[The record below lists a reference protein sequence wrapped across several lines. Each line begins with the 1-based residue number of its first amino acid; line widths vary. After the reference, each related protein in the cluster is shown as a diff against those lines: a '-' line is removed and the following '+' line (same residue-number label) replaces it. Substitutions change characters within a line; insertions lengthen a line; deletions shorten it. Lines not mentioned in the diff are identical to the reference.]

1 MKAGIWITVLI
12 AAACIAGCGGGGG
25 GGGGPSAPAGP
36 PTLVWAANHEKGVNS
51 AGGGYQI
58 SLSGQPPIDVPW
70 VSGPAAPTSLALT
83 TVPKWSYTVSVRA
96 FAALDPT
103 GGTTKTFSTP
113 SASIVVNVP

>member
-1 MKAGIWITVLI
+1 MKAGIGILIT
-12 AAACIAGCGGGGG
+12 AACVAGCGGGGG

-58 SLSGQPPIDVPW
+58 SISGQPPINVPY
-70 VSGPAAPTSLALT
+70 VSGAAAPTSLALT
-83 TVPKWSYTVSVRA
+83 AVPKGTYTVSVRA
-96 FAALDPT
+96 FAALDAS
-103 GGTTKTFSTP
+103 GGTTVTFSAP